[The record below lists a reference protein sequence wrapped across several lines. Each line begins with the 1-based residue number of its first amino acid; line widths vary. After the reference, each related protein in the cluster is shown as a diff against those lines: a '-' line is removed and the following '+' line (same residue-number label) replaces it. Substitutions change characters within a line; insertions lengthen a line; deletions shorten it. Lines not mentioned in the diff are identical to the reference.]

1 MLEKDLELD
10 PGYAIA
16 YSNLGVNYYVGW
28 VFSYDRN
35 PDALEQSLRLG
46 LHAAALDDSL
56 APAHSLLAQ
65 VYIAREQYERAL
77 SEVQRCI
84 VLDPNADNCYAVLG
98 HVLAIQGS
106 PSEAV
111 ATMEKAR
118 RLNPHRFDYLWVEG
132 WAYTFLGQW
141 DKAINVLKVFLSRT
155 PDSPWPHAWLAMD
168 YYGLGDLDVAHAEA
182 MRAQRVNELSP
193 AADGYAAVAVAY
205 NGEGNL
211 AEGLAVAEKGIQL
224 YPGKRGIFYQLVSA
238 YTALG
243 RWEESVRALRE
254 GQD

>member
-77 SEVQRCI
+77 S
-84 VLDPNADNCYAVLG
+84 
-98 HVLAIQGS
+98 
-106 PSEAV
+106 
-111 ATMEKAR
+111 
-118 RLNPHRFDYLWVEG
+118 
-132 WAYTFLGQW
+132 
-141 DKAINVLKVFLSRT
+141 
-155 PDSPWPHAWLAMD
+155 
-168 YYGLGDLDVAHAEA
+168 
-182 MRAQRVNELSP
+182 
-193 AADGYAAVAVAY
+193 
-205 NGEGNL
+205 
-211 AEGLAVAEKGIQL
+211 
-224 YPGKRGIFYQLVSA
+224 
-238 YTALG
+238 
-243 RWEESVRALRE
+243 
-254 GQD
+254 